1 MAERSSVKTDG
12 PGIFTPEQRLEPTQ
26 LQRETDGQNSR
37 ETDGHEI
44 NSAKIIIF
52 AAGNSKDIL
61 VVDDKAR
68 NVQAVNVRFHTKLK
82 RLSLCTPDFFMQW
95 E

>member
-1 MAERSSVKTDG
+1 MAERSSVKIDG
-12 PGIFTPEQRLEPTQ
+12 PGIFTPEQRQEPTQ
-26 LQRETDGQNSR
+26 LQR

-68 NVQAVNVRFHTKLK
+68 NVQARECPLPH
-82 RLSLCTPDFFMQW
+82 
-95 E
+95 